1 MNSIEDTAQQFNV
14 ARPIKS
20 GLTQVL
26 NSIRSIQ
33 MFLDKHRQQQVVQPN
48 KAVEQQH
55 NYNFTGQ
62 HTDIAFCDTN
72 GSISYEEISNISDYK
87 LKDNVTTSFNKAVE
101 DGYLSY
107 ENASYTLTDKGKE
120 HISSQSFIEQFEK
133 DQKNFIANN
142 QLQNTVAIN
151 LQGNGDDLK
160 IFQYVNQIDLNK
172 LSYSN
177 PQQFKQVQN
186 YFEKCEKYDFVKISK
201 YGIVTPTDK
210 TKSLFANQNKPVNM
224 EKVTTRNLDKVIDIN
239 KYRNSIQGTANVAKT
254 TKATAKASS
263 SVAKTG
269 ATTASA
275 GATAG
280 VTAVID
286 LSKEAIKAFD
296 KAQKLNQSKRISQS
310 NR

>member
-1 MNSIEDTAQQFNV
+1 MNSIEDTAQQFDISV
-14 ARPIKS
+14 PFKK

-62 HTDIAFCDTN
+62 HTDIAFCDTK

-133 DQKNFIANN
+133 DQKNYIANN

-201 YGIVTPTDK
+201 DGIVTPTEK
-210 TKSLFANQNKPVNM
+210 TKGMFTQPQSVNM
-224 EKVTTRNLDKVIDIN
+224 EKITTKNFDKVIDIN
-239 KYRNSIQGTANVAKT
+239 KYRNSVQTGANA

-296 KAQKLNQSKRISQS
+296 KAQKLNQTKRISQS
-310 NR
+310 NH

>member
-1 MNSIEDTAQQFNV
+1 MILNSIEDTAQQFNV
-14 ARPIKS
+14 ARPIKN

-120 HISSQSFIEQFEK
+120 HISSQSFIEQFDK

-201 YGIVTPTDK
+201 DGIVTPTEK
-210 TKSLFANQNKPVNM
+210 TKGMFTQPQSVNM
-224 EKVTTRNLDKVIDIN
+224 EKITTKNFDKVIDIN
-239 KYRNSIQGTANVAKT
+239 KYRNSVHANA

-310 NR
+310 NH

>member
-14 ARPIKS
+14 ARPIKN

-120 HISSQSFIEQFEK
+120 HINSQSFILLIINYK
-133 DQKNFIANN
+133 I
-142 QLQNTVAIN
+142 QLQLIFKVMVMTLKFFSMLIKLTLIN
-151 LQGNGDDLK
+151 
-160 IFQYVNQIDLNK
+160 
-172 LSYSN
+172 
-177 PQQFKQVQN
+177 
-186 YFEKCEKYDFVKISK
+186 
-201 YGIVTPTDK
+201 
-210 TKSLFANQNKPVNM
+210 
-224 EKVTTRNLDKVIDIN
+224 
-239 KYRNSIQGTANVAKT
+239 
-254 TKATAKASS
+254 
-263 SVAKTG
+263 
-269 ATTASA
+269 
-275 GATAG
+275 
-280 VTAVID
+280 
-286 LSKEAIKAFD
+286 
-296 KAQKLNQSKRISQS
+296 
-310 NR
+310 